1 MTNKEKYQRTF
12 STLHASDDFL
22 TEVTNMNTKRT
33 FSPRRAVALCAAVI
47 LVLGMATVAYANDF
61 GGIRRTIQL
70 WIHGDQTDVV
80 WEVQDGEYHA
90 SYQDADGSTHEIGGG
105 GVAIDEDGN
114 ERPAT
119 EEELLEHMNRPEVE
133 YKEDGT
139 VWVYYH
145 DQSIEITDRFDE
157 DGVCFFLLKDGS
169 KTLYMTVKYNHG
181 YALSQTAYVQPWEF
195 NTGD

>member
-1 MTNKEKYQRTF
+1 
-12 STLHASDDFL
+12 
-22 TEVTNMNTKRT
+22 MNTKRT

-47 LVLGMATVAYANDF
+47 LVLGMATVAYASDF

-70 WIHGDQTDVV
+70 WIHGDQTTVEWDV
-80 WEVQDGEYHA
+80 QNGQ
-90 SYQDADGSTHEIGGG
+90 YQGTDKDTLGLTHNIGGG
-105 GVAIDEDGN
+105 GVTLDEDGN
-114 ERPAT
+114 ERPMT
-119 EEELLEHMNRPEVE
+119 EEELLEHLNRPEVE